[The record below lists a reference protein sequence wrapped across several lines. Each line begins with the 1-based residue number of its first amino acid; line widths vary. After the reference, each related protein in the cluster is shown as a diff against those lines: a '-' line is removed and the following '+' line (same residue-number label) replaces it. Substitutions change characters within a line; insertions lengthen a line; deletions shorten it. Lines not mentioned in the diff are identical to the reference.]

1 MQRLS
6 IHSLHEGQVMPIPE
20 ICLQSTID
28 PPKGVVIQLTYTW
41 PSNADHALVKTEVR
55 AAGSKDLLGLSVGST
70 FTLEDT
76 AMARVSTTAH
86 LANVMSAVADEYG
99 WTEPF

>member
-6 IHSLHEGQVMPIPE
+6 IHSLHERQVVPVPE

-28 PPKGVVIQLTYTW
+28 QPKGVVIQLTYTW
-41 PSNADHALVKTEVR
+41 PSNADHAMVKTEVR
-55 AAGSKDLLGLSVGST
+55 AAGSKDLLGLCLGST

-76 AMARVSTTAH
+76 AMARISTTAH
-86 LANVMSAVADEYG
+86 LANVMIAVADMYG
-99 WTEPF
+99 WAEPF